1 MPSNFSVRS
10 LAGPREERTN
20 DPSQDAEVAAAF
32 RDEAYC
38 SGAHGLSEE
47 NKAQLPEIRDR
58 P

>member
-1 MPSNFSVRS
+1 MPSNISVQS